1 MWCEDLALP
10 SGKPIMRMSCQD
22 KGRRKLEPH
31 PRTTIWRVFINTFK
45 NSLSDDRINW
55 PSGIFPNITCY
66 EALVSK
72 SAWPPVWWES
82 HFSLLEFP
90 QVCSQLCDSFQL
102 FIQKTL
108 NRHHHCGKSIGL
120 WLSAPWKCLGGLFF
134 LIWPLRFFF
143 STPLASQQEEAV
155 LSVKTSPI
163 LLG

>member
-1 MWCEDLALP
+1 ME
-10 SGKPIMRMSCQD
+10 G
-22 KGRRKLEPH
+22 
-31 PRTTIWRVFINTFK
+31 FINTFK

-108 NRHHHCGKSIGL
+108 NRPHHCGKSIGL
-120 WLSAPWKCLGGLFF
+120 WHSALWKCLGGLFF
-134 LIWPLRFFF
+134 FD
-143 STPLASQQEEAV
+143 LAFKISLQYT
-155 LSVKTSPI
+155 LSMTTGRGCSFCENFTDIIGIIFQLKCNYYS
-163 LLG
+163 LHW